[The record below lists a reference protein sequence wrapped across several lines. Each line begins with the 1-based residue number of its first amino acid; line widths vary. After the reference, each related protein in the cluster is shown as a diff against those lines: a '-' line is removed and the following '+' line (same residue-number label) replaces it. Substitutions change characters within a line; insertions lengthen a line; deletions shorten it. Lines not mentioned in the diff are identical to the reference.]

1 MGVYRG
7 IWESTGIKDLIGYVK
22 AISIGTVMPMLILL
36 FIYRFQSFSRAVFV
50 IYWGVMLILVSLS
63 RLSFRLLD
71 EGVRIPS
78 RKGDRAIIYGAGI
91 GGQFALKEIQNNP
104 DLGLQLVGFVD
115 DNPRLQGRKIKGYPV
130 FGGQNDLEDIIRRHD
145 IRKVIISFRQKGEEK
160 ANEIRVLCR
169 NLGAEID
176 VKQMRLTI
184 S

>member
-1 MGVYRG
+1 
-7 IWESTGIKDLIGYVK
+7 VK
-22 AISIGTVMPMLILL
+22 AITIGTVMPMLILL

-50 IYWGVMLILVSLS
+50 IYWGVMLVLVSLS

-78 RKGDRAIIYGAGI
+78 RKGDRALIYGAGI

-115 DNPRLQGRKIKGYPV
+115 DNPRLRGRKIKGYPV
-130 FGGQNDLEDIIRRHD
+130 LGGGENLGEIIRAQDIKTIIVSFKRAGAEKASD
-145 IRKVIISFRQKGEEK
+145 IRTLCDTLGVKAEVRQMQ
-160 ANEIRVLCR
+160 VL
-169 NLGAEID
+169 L
-176 VKQMRLTI
+176 